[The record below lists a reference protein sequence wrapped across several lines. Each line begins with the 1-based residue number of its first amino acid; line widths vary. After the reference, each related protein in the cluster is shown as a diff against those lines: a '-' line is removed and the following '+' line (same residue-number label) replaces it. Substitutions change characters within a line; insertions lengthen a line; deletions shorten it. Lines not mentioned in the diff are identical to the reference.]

1 MLLTTLSIENPYHH
15 LLTFKDTHDKDSKV
29 IKEGMND
36 IKALF
41 ALFALALFSNVFN
54 KQTYMS
60 FIHGING
67 PSPQE
72 WKQQQKNN
80 LNTVSFLEKRHY
92 YYMQGLIF
100 DLIIWFFNY
109 YALCRPDEKGDN
121 AYNSLL
127 VPFITE
133 LTQKIIIYKV
143 AAEANDKPGFC
154 DAENFKGQIDD
165 GTFLWWHM
173 RSL

>member
-1 MLLTTLSIENPYHH
+1 
-15 LLTFKDTHDKDSKV
+15 
-29 IKEGMND
+29 MND

-60 FIHGING
+60 FIYGING

-72 WKQQQKNN
+72 WEQQQKDN
-80 LNTVSFLEKRHY
+80 LNTVSLFERRHY
-92 YYMQGLIF
+92 YYMQGLTF
-100 DLIIWFFNY
+100 DLIIWFFNH
-109 YALCRPDEKGDN
+109 YALCRPDEEGDN

-133 LTQKIIIYKV
+133 LTQKFIIY
-143 AAEANDKPGFC
+143 NSC
-154 DAENFKGQIDD
+154 
-165 GTFLWWHM
+165 
-173 RSL
+173 S